1 MKKLTALLFVF
12 ILASQGLLATEPVV
26 SSNPSIKGLEF
37 IIDLHTPR
45 SNCTKYLGICKISI
59 CLTFNFEDGFLGT
72 GEVPCNIAINQNN
85 ELIIQL
91 TESNISRFDPAL
103 LKFLAGKTTVTIDDT
118 YDITEEISKGL
129 QPQGR
134 VVITPGT
141 YSVTYQHGVY
151 TFTFPQ
157 QQMELK

>member
-1 MKKLTALLFVF
+1 MKKLVTLLFLIIV
-12 ILASQGLLATEPVV
+12 ASQGLLATEPVTT
-26 SSNPSIKGLEF
+26 SNPSLKGFEF
-37 IIDLHTPR
+37 IIDLHTPK
-45 SNCTKYLGICKISI
+45 SHCTKYLGICKISI
-59 CLTFNFEDGFLGT
+59 CLTFNFEDGSLGS
-72 GEVPCNIAINQNN
+72 GEIPCNITLGRNN

-103 LKFLAGKTTVTIDDT
+103 LKFLAGKTTVTFDDT

-134 VVITPGT
+134 VIIRPGT
-141 YSVTYQHGVY
+141 YGFTYQDGVY

-157 QQMELK
+157 Q

>member
-1 MKKLTALLFVF
+1 MKKSLALLFAIMAAGQSLF
-12 ILASQGLLATEPVV
+12 AGDPVV
-26 SSNPSIKGLEF
+26 MSTPSSRGIHF

-45 SNCTKYLGICKISI
+45 SHCTQYLGVCKLSVCIE
-59 CLTFNFEDGFLGT
+59 FNFEDGSLGA
-72 GEVPCNIAINQNN
+72 GEIPCEINFGRNN

-91 TESNISRFDPAL
+91 LENNIAKFDPGL

-118 YDITEEISKGL
+118 YDITEDISKGL

-134 VVITPGT
+134 VVIRPGT
-141 YSVTYQHGVY
+141 YPFTYVNGVY

-157 QQMELK
+157 